1 MELRRSED
9 SHMRDTIRRVH
20 LMAEAPLA
28 VILTGAGV
36 SAESGLSTF
45 RDSGG
50 LWEKYS
56 IYDVATPEAWQ
67 KNPGLVLE
75 FYNARRSQLE
85 TVEPNA
91 AHLLIKKLEE
101 KYTVVV
107 ITQNVD
113 DLHERAGSRH
123 ILHLHGELTKARSS
137 VRQDLIYEIGYQP
150 IRLGD
155 TCEAGYQL
163 RPHVVWFGE
172 AVPAYPLAQEIAS
185 YAQVFII
192 VGTSLQVY
200 PAAGLIDEVPPKAKK
215 FLIDPKP
222 TYFGEDVKVLDMP
235 ATKGMEALLEL
246 LGF

>member
-1 MELRRSED
+1 MSQG
-9 SHMRDTIRRVH
+9 
-20 LMAEAPLA
+20 PLA
-28 VILTGAGV
+28 VVLTGAGV

-56 IYDVATPEAWQ
+56 IYEVATPQAWQ
-67 KNPGLVLE
+67 KNPGLVLD
-75 FYNARRSQLE
+75 FYNARRAQLA
-85 TVEPNA
+85 TVKPNL
-91 AHLLIKKLEE
+91 AHELIKKLEE

-113 DLHERAGSRH
+113 DLHERAYSKY
-123 ILHLHGELTKARSS
+123 ILHLHGELIKARSS

-150 IRLGD
+150 ICLGD

-172 AVPAYPLAQEIAS
+172 AVPAYPLAQEISSRAE
-185 YAQVFII
+185 VFIV

-200 PAAGLIDEVPPKAKK
+200 PAAGLIDEVPPQAKK
-215 FLIDPKP
+215 FLIDPRP
-222 TYFGEDVKVLDMP
+222 THFDDDVKVLDLV
-235 ATKGMEALLEL
+235 ATKGMEALLDL